1 MRNQTKPEEDR
12 APGVVL
18 KAPWRVS
25 SVHAL
30 PGFRIAVQFLDG
42 TAGEV
47 DLSQRVGS
55 EQAGV
60 FSKLRDPA
68 LFEQVFLDYGAV
80 TWPGE
85 IDIAPDAM
93 YDEIRAHGCWVLK

>member
-1 MRNQTKPEEDR
+1 MRGQTTPEEDL
-12 APGVVL
+12 APRVVP

-25 SVHAL
+25 SVRAL
-30 PGFRIAVQFLDG
+30 PGFRLAVQFVDG

-47 DLSQRVGS
+47 DLSRRVAS

-68 LFEQVFLDYGAV
+68 LFAQVYLDYGAV
-80 TWPGE
+80 AWPGD
-85 IDIAPDAM
+85 IDLAPDAM
-93 YDEIRAHGCWVLK
+93 YDEIGAHGCWVLE